1 MCGCFYLTVAVK
13 SGYEPVNSDEK
24 SNVSTPKNFEPV
36 KEKNDYHDDN
46 CDGNSLGSWKDEA
59 TGSSEPVLEVSTSE
73 LTWGSLATPG
83 PRMSWADM
91 AQEDELEEE
100 EDDYEEDSDNKQLG
114 NIYNATGG
122 LRISKASEKPKLS
135 RDQREYIRF
144 MYIKRKK
151 DFICLERYKG
161 KLVNIVEGLELHA
174 GIFSAVEQKRI
185 VDHVYMLEEKGK
197 RGELKG

>member
-1 MCGCFYLTVAVK
+1 MCGCFYLTVVVK
-13 SGYEPVNSDEK
+13 SRYEPVNSDEK
-24 SNVSTPKNFEPV
+24 SNASTSNNFEL
-36 KEKNDYHDDN
+36 KEEINDYHDDI
-46 CDGNSLGSWKDEA
+46 CDGNSLGSLKDGA
-59 TGSSEPVLEVSTSE
+59 TGSSEPVLEASTSE
-73 LTWGSLATPG
+73 LTWGSLGTPS

-100 EDDYEEDSDNKQLG
+100 DDYDEESDNKRLVDT
-114 NIYNATGG
+114 NNATGG
-122 LRISKASEKPKLS
+122 LRISKVIEKPKLP

-144 MYIKRKK
+144 MNIKRKK
-151 DFICLERYKG
+151 DFICLERCNG
-161 KLVNIVEGLELHA
+161 KLVNVVEGLELHT